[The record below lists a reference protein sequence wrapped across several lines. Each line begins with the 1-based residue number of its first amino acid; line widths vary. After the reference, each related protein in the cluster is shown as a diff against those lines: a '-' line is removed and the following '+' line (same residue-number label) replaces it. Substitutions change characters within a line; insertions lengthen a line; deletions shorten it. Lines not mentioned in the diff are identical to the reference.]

1 MKRAFLVAGLLP
13 ALLSV
18 AAWAADVPAQGPSLD
33 AGFGSLYNLDF
44 DRAHNEFA
52 SWEKQHPEDPRG
64 PVSDAAGSL
73 FSELHRLGV
82 LESQFY
88 EEDRKFEA
96 RKKLA
101 PDPAVR
107 DRFNAQIAVAESRAQ
122 AVLAKNPKDPN
133 ALFAMTLASG
143 LKADYAALIDK
154 SNLASLRYTRESTD
168 WGGRVLAVD
177 PGNYDAHLASGISR
191 YIVGSMSSPMRWILK
206 LGGVSGDKQAGIAE
220 LQLTADRGRYL
231 APFAKILLAI
241 AYVREH
247 DKDRARQV
255 LSSLRDQFPGN
266 TLFPREIARLDGVAH

>member
-1 MKRAFLVAGLLP
+1 MKLASIFAGLMVTVLT
-13 ALLSV
+13 LT
-18 AAWAADVPAQGPSLD
+18 AWAGDVPASAPSLD
-33 AGFGSLYNLDF
+33 SGFGMLYNLDF
-44 DRAHNEFA
+44 DRAHAEFK
-52 SWEKQHPEDPRG
+52 SWEKQHPDDPRG
-64 PVSDAAGSL
+64 PVSDAAGLL

-101 PDPAVR
+101 PDPGVR
-107 DRFNAQIAVAESRAQ
+107 DRFDAQIAVAESRAE
-122 AVLAKNPKDPN
+122 ALLAKNPKDPN
-133 ALFAMTLASG
+133 ALFAMTLSFG

-168 WGGRVLAVD
+168 WAERLLAVD
-177 PGNYDAHLASGISR
+177 PDNYDAHLASGISR
-191 YIVGSMSSPMRWILK
+191 YIVGSMSAPMRWILK

-247 DKDRARQV
+247 DKERARQV
-255 LSSLRDQFPGN
+255 LASLRDQFPGN
-266 TLFPREIARLDGVAH
+266 PLFPREIARLDAGTH